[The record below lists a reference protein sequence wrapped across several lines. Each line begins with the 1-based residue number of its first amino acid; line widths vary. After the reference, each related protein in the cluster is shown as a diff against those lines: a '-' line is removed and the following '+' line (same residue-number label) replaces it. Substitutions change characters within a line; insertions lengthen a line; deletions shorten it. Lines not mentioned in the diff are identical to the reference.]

1 MSADQAV
8 NAAVPNRSDPRWRYS
23 AARLAGLLSEKKLR
37 AGIATSV
44 ADTVIPTTRPSY
56 VARYRLLAA
65 VAGVIDCDRYQAIA
79 HLSRSTNV
87 RAAAAVWGVAW
98 GSVQIAA
105 WASALVYS

>member
-23 AARLAGLLSEKKLR
+23 AARLAGLLSEKNAPGRNRHLGRRHRNTYNKTFVRCALP
-37 AGIATSV
+37 AACSC
-44 ADTVIPTTRPSY
+44 SW
-56 VARYRLLAA
+56 RYRLRPLPS
-65 VAGVIDCDRYQAIA
+65 DLA

-105 WASALVYS
+105 WASALV